1 MMPSSDEHPGRDVIG
16 EHSLGTR
23 RRVGKTEFVAD
34 VAGTQRGVV
43 DDRAEGD
50 AVLQV
55 GKEHCAGEVAGD
67 SQATVVSYP
76 SVTRTA
82 CAGFEM
88 SATSTTPWNTPTVV

>member
-1 MMPSSDEHPGRDVIG
+1 MPSSDEHPGRDVIG

-34 VAGTQRGVV
+34 VARAQCGVV

-55 GKEHCAGEVAGD
+55 GKEHRAGEVARADDVNARDGRVE
-67 SQATVVSYP
+67 SRRHALA
-76 SVTRTA
+76 R
-82 CAGFEM
+82 
-88 SATSTTPWNTPTVV
+88 